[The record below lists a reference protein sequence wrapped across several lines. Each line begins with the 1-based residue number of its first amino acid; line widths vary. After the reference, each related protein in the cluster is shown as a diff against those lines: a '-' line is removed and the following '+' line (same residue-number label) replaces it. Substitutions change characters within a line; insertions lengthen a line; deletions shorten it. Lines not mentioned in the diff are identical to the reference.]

1 MLVVSVIKNSNSRNS
16 VNNHP
21 NLSNRVKAHSQP
33 ACDVVQINNHS
44 SKISFQASVVE
55 KLPEATQF
63 MAKIIKSS
71 NGRGHISQIQLTPHL
86 FDGCTIPEEFSGQQ
100 VTEEFADIMRKK
112 FGHLAYWDYKPG
124 DKKEIMENVL
134 DKYKNNVHWY
144 QDSYYKT
151 NNADAMLNYENSIA
165 KHFNFVKE
173 MIEALS
179 TKQLT

>member
-63 MAKIIKSS
+63 MAKIIELS
-71 NGRGHISQIQLTPHL
+71 NGSGHLKEIKFTPNL
-86 FDGCTIPEEFSGQQ
+86 FDGCTVPEEFSGQQ
-100 VTEEFADIMRKK
+100 VTKEFAKKMYNK
-112 FGHLAYWDYKPG
+112 FGHLAYWDYQPG
-124 DKKEIMENVL
+124 DKKEIMAVVL
-134 DKYKNNVHWY
+134 KNYRNEARWH

-151 NNADAMLNYENSIA
+151 NNAQAILNHVDGIT